1 MKQSLNDELLEA
13 IAYDKKYNLGY
24 YDGGKTTLV
33 QSRINTS
40 NKLVDEGIHKICT
53 NYGVLP
59 SIEDTLSY
67 QQKVLSGEL
76 SITKA
81 LQQFKKELYAI

>member
-1 MKQSLNDELLEA
+1 MKQSLNAELLEA

-24 YDGGKTTLV
+24 YDGKTTLV

-40 NKLVDEGIHKICT
+40 NKLVDEGIYKICI
-53 NYGVLP
+53 NYGVIP